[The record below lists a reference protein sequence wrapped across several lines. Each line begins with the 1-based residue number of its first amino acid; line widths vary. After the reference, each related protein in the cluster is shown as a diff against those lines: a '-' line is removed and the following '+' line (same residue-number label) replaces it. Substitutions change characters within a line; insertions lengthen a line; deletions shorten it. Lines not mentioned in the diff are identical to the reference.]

1 MQTTAR
7 SATRLGR
14 LAHYCYT
21 RRKLV
26 LGLWILGL
34 IAITV
39 IGQGVFGASFSNKFG
54 SGSAESARA
63 QKLLQQR
70 FPTASGDSAHAVF
83 RTTEH
88 ITASSNQGAVEA
100 LVSTLTGLP
109 HVGRVTSPLSPTA
122 RGQVSPDGHI
132 S

>member
-39 IGQGVFGASFSNKFG
+39 VGQGLFGASFSNKFG
-54 SGSAESARA
+54 SGNAESARA

-70 FPTASGDSAHAVF
+70 FPTASGDSAQVVF
-83 RTTEH
+83 STTDP
-88 ITASSNQGAVEA
+88 ITASSNQAVIET
-100 LVSTLTGLP
+100 LVSTLTGL
-109 HVGRVTSPLSPTA
+109 
-122 RGQVSPDGHI
+122 
-132 S
+132 